1 MDLLSKTL
9 FSAKC
14 PETCGANHSYIPI
27 SLEFLKADW
36 SQILFIIPWSFED
49 TPRIDY
55 DSRISSLDL
64 RDGDNGGGQPMFSKR
79 WTNFNAVQF
88 SDNPHFVI
96 DYILGIS
103 ISETQK
109 FFLILKK
116 VLRILPHESS
126 FSDNPEITNCL
137 VLHLLESFQ
146 TLLNLSKKDARS
158 PVISVLRGIVVGID
172 EIQIRQSIRWTNEDR
187 LVLESAATGLN
198 RWLAEKR
205 ESLIIGP
212 KMEN

>member
-1 MDLLSKTL
+1 
-9 FSAKC
+9 
-14 PETCGANHSYIPI
+14 
-27 SLEFLKADW
+27 
-36 SQILFIIPWSFED
+36 
-49 TPRIDY
+49 
-55 DSRISSLDL
+55 
-64 RDGDNGGGQPMFSKR
+64 MFSKR

-146 TLLNLSKKDARS
+146 TLLNLSNKDAKS

-172 EIQIRQSIRWTNEDR
+172 EIQIRQSMRWTNEDR
-187 LVLESAATGLN
+187 LPLESAATGLN